1 MAKGLRVPVGVNRT
15 GGTSMVEGDEQ
26 KRQVIVIALSSGENA
41 NAFQQDVNLGQAMIF
56 GKDGPGLRAA
66 VMQRLLQIF
75 ESFER
80 EKLFRLMQE
89 TIAWSKGDDGE
100 LVIEFQYIDIESDE
114 TKSFRKQYSIG
125 A

>member
-66 VMQRLLQIF
+66 VMQRLLQIL